1 MNISRKWLKEFV
13 DVRASDREYDE
24 IMTVAGQ
31 KVETTTRLD
40 AELRNVKVG
49 KVLSMVR
56 HPNSDHMW
64 ICQID
69 VGQGAPVQIVTG
81 AQNVREGDLVPAALH
96 DSHLAGGVHITAG
109 KLRGEDSNGMLCS
122 IQELGLTHNDFPE
135 AAEERTVGA

>member
-13 DVRASDREYDE
+13 DIQASDREYAE
-24 IMTVAGQ
+24 TMTIAGQ

-40 AELRNVKVG
+40 AEIKNVKVG
-49 KVLSMVR
+49 RVLSIVR

-81 AQNVREGDLVPAALH
+81 AQNVRQGDLVPAALH
-96 DSHLAGGVHITAG
+96 DSWLAGGVHITNG
-109 KLRGEDSNGMLCS
+109 KLRGEESNGMLC
-122 IQELGLTHNDFPE
+122 FM
-135 AAEERTVGA
+135 R